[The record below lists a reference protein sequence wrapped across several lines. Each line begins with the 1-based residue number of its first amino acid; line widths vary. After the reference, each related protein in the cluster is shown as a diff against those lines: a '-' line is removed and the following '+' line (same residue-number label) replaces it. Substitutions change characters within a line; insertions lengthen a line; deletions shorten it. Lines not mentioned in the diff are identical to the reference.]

1 MMKRLAILSVA
12 VIAVIPVVNVASLG
26 AQAAQQRQGRQG
38 GRQERQ
44 APGVAGVPGAP
55 GVDAA
60 VNDPAVTPNEI
71 QRMFDAYALVQAQ
84 DQLHLN
90 DDQYPRFLVRFKSL
104 QEVRRRSLQE
114 HTRLVGDLRRLLT
127 QGQPDEA
134 QLKERMQELQEV
146 DSRAVADVKKAYDGL
161 DQVLDVKQQAHL
173 RVFEEQMERR
183 KIELITRARQANRQ
197 KQQQ

>member
-1 MMKRLAILSVA
+1 MMKRLAILSLA
-12 VIAVIPVVNVASLG
+12 VIAVINIIGVASLG
-26 AQAAQQRQGRQG
+26 AQGAQQRRGRQA
-38 GRQERQ
+38 QQ
-44 APGVAGVPGAP
+44 APGVP
-55 GVDAA
+55 GVNGDDA
-60 VNDPAVTPNEI
+60 AVTPNEI

-90 DDQYPRFLVRFKSL
+90 DDQYSRFLVRFKSL

-114 HTRLVGDLRRLLT
+114 HTRLVGELRRLLM
-127 QGQPDEA
+127 QGQPDET

-183 KIELITRARQANRQ
+183 KIELITRARQANRL

>member
-1 MMKRLAILSVA
+1 MMKRLAIRSVA
-12 VIAVIPVVNVASLG
+12 LIAAVNVISVVSLG
-26 AQAAQQRQGRQG
+26 AQGAQQRQGGR
-38 GRQERQ
+38 GRQAQQ
-44 APGVAGVPGAP
+44 APGIP
-55 GVDAA
+55 GVNGNVD
-60 VNDPAVTPNEI
+60 DPAVTPNEI

-90 DDQYPRFLVRFKSL
+90 DDQYARFLVRFKSL

-114 HTRLVGDLRRLLT
+114 HTRLVGELRRLLM

-134 QLKERMQELQEV
+134 QLKERMQALQEV

-183 KIELITRARQANRQ
+183 KIELITRARQANRL
-197 KQQQ
+197 KQQQQQ

>member
-1 MMKRLAILSVA
+1 MMKRLAIRSVA
-12 VIAVIPVVNVASLG
+12 LIAAVNVISVVSLG
-26 AQAAQQRQGRQG
+26 AQGAQQRQGGR
-38 GRQERQ
+38 GRQAQQ
-44 APGVAGVPGAP
+44 APGIP
-55 GVDAA
+55 GVNGNVD
-60 VNDPAVTPNEI
+60 DPAVTPNEI

-90 DDQYPRFLVRFKSL
+90 DDQYARFLVRFKSL

-114 HTRLVGDLRRLLT
+114 HTRLVAELRRLLM

-146 DSRAVADVKKAYDGL
+146 DSRAVADVRKAYDGL

-183 KIELITRARQANRQ
+183 KIELITRARQANRL
-197 KQQQ
+197 KQQQQ

>member
-1 MMKRLAILSVA
+1 MMKRLAIRSVA
-12 VIAVIPVVNVASLG
+12 LIAAVNVISVVSLG
-26 AQAAQQRQGRQG
+26 AQGAQQRQGGR
-38 GRQERQ
+38 GRQAQQ
-44 APGVAGVPGAP
+44 APGIP
-55 GVDAA
+55 GVNGNVD
-60 VNDPAVTPNEI
+60 DPAVTPNEI

-90 DDQYPRFLVRFKSL
+90 DDQYARFLVRFKSL

-114 HTRLVGDLRRLLT
+114 HTRLVAELRRLLM

-134 QLKERMQELQEV
+134 QLKERMQALQEV

-183 KIELITRARQANRQ
+183 KIELITRARQANRL
-197 KQQQ
+197 KQQQQ

>member
-12 VIAVIPVVNVASLG
+12 AINIISVASLG
-26 AQAAQQRQGRQG
+26 AQGAQQRRGRQA
-38 GRQERQ
+38 QQ
-44 APGVAGVPGAP
+44 APGVP
-55 GVDAA
+55 GVNSA
-60 VNDPAVTPNEI
+60 VDDPAVTPNEI

-90 DDQYPRFLVRFKSL
+90 DDQYARFLVRFKSL
-104 QEVRRRSLQE
+104 QEVRRRALQE
-114 HTRLVGDLRRLLT
+114 HTRLIGELRRLLM
-127 QGQPDEA
+127 QGQPDET

-146 DSRAVADVKKAYDGL
+146 DSRTVADVKKAYDGL

-183 KIELITRARQANRQ
+183 KIELITRARQANRL
-197 KQQQ
+197 KQQQQ

>member
-1 MMKRLAILSVA
+1 MMKRLAIRSVA
-12 VIAVIPVVNVASLG
+12 LIAVINVISVVSLG
-26 AQAAQQRQGRQG
+26 AQGAQQRRGRQA
-38 GRQERQ
+38 QQ
-44 APGVAGVPGAP
+44 APGVP
-55 GVDAA
+55 A
-60 VNDPAVTPNEI
+60 VNGDDPAVTPNEI

-90 DDQYPRFLVRFKSL
+90 DDQYARFLVRFKSL

-114 HTRLVGDLRRLLT
+114 HTRLVAELRRLLM

-134 QLKERMQELQEV
+134 QLKERMQALQEV
-146 DSRAVADVKKAYDGL
+146 DSRAVADAKKAYDGL

-183 KIELITRARQANRQ
+183 KIELITRARQANRL

>member
-1 MMKRLAILSVA
+1 MMKRLAIRSVA
-12 VIAVIPVVNVASLG
+12 LIAAVNVISVVSLG
-26 AQAAQQRQGRQG
+26 AQGAQQRRGRQA
-38 GRQERQ
+38 QQ
-44 APGVAGVPGAP
+44 APGVP
-55 GVDAA
+55 A
-60 VNDPAVTPNEI
+60 VNGDDPAVTPNEI

-90 DDQYPRFLVRFKSL
+90 DDQYARFLVRFKSL

-114 HTRLVGDLRRLLT
+114 HTRLVAELRRLLM
-127 QGQPDEA
+127 QGQPDET

-183 KIELITRARQANRQ
+183 KIELITRARQANRL
-197 KQQQ
+197 KQQQQ

>member
-1 MMKRLAILSVA
+1 MTKRLAILCVA
-12 VIAVIPVVNVASLG
+12 VIAVINIIGVASLG
-26 AQAAQQRQGRQG
+26 AQGAQQRRGRQA
-38 GRQERQ
+38 QQ
-44 APGVAGVPGAP
+44 APGVA
-55 GVDAA
+55 
-60 VNDPAVTPNEI
+60 VNDDPAVTPNEI

-90 DDQYPRFLVRFKSL
+90 DDQYARFLVRFKSL
-104 QEVRRRSLQE
+104 QEVRRRALQE
-114 HTRLVGDLRRLLT
+114 HTRLVGELRRLLT
-127 QGQPDEA
+127 QGQPDET

-183 KIELITRARQANRQ
+183 KIELITRARQANRL